1 MMKLDSCKKKQLYE
15 CSFIKFTL
23 KNIQKP
29 ITWVWQGK
37 YRNPWQTNMKWIIFM
52 NDDIEKEKWTLQREE
67 EKHLNPPVK
76 VGTGL
81 FFVSQLSAPFRCMLR
96 AIGSVVN
103 YISPSRPDM
112 RLPQDDQTNQLKD
125 EEPPVTPENR
135 SQVVLIKD
143 IKCIP
148 VKLFANYTNIFWYLK
163 LNSACYKHEDLNFW
177 IKFVDLLVPSR
188 SNVVMWIAE

>member
-1 MMKLDSCKKKQLYE
+1 M
-15 CSFIKFTL
+15 T
-23 KNIQKP
+23 
-29 ITWVWQGK
+29 
-37 YRNPWQTNMKWIIFM
+37 
-52 NDDIEKEKWTLQREE
+52 DDIEKEKWTLQREE

-103 YISPSRPDM
+103 RFCQRALICGYLRMI
-112 RLPQDDQTNQLKD
+112 RLNQLKV

-163 LNSACYKHEDLNFW
+163 LNSACYKHEDLNFG

-188 SNVVMWIAE
+188 RCGIFDSMMNRIKKIWIKGAPRIDEFKLLRDSHNHVTSTWNQ